1 MIALGD
7 SVVVFWQENAYS
19 TCTMKTFRFANP
31 LLRTVYKYN
40 TGRRLLHGVTRWVQ
54 HRTVKIPTH
63 SEELNF
69 CGGLGYTT
77 WRAQTL
83 LTKEPETIRWILEM
97 PSDSIFWDVGANIGI
112 YSVFAAKIRKNTVI
126 AIEPSFVNLT
136 TLAENVRLNGL
147 SSSVLILPLA
157 LSDFDSP
164 AMLSMDNVEIGHSN
178 NQISNGTNQTELFNR
193 VLVASIDSLIKNSNV
208 QAPTHIKIDVDG
220 IELEILKGAEKAL
233 KDVISLCV
241 ERPVDNRKVLE
252 INEFL
257 QAAGFR
263 CHHEGRVNGLW
274 SRLT

>member
-1 MIALGD
+1 
-7 SVVVFWQENAYS
+7 
-19 TCTMKTFRFANP
+19 MKTFRFANP

-54 HRTVKIPTH
+54 HRTVKIQTH

-83 LTKEPETIRWILEM
+83 LTKEPETIQWILEM

-136 TLAENVRLNGL
+136 TLAENVRINEL

-157 LSDFDSP
+157 LSVFDSP
-164 AMLSMDNVEIGHSN
+164 AMLSMDNIEIGHSN

-193 VLVASIDSLIKNSNV
+193 VLVASIDSLIKNSKV

-220 IELEILKGAEKAL
+220 IELEILKGAEKSL
-233 KDVISLCV
+233 KDVISLCI
-241 ERPVDNRKVLE
+241 ERPVDNRKILE

-263 CHHEGRVNGLW
+263 CHHEGRVNNLW